1 MPLRDRLAPRPLVSN
16 LLASFGLLLA
26 TACGTSDADSADAG
40 FEPAPPGAQ
49 RLIVTLDEFELA
61 SGGEAYKC
69 QNFKNPLGRDVAI
82 LQSQSLMSSGSHH
95 LAAFRIEENAEGP
108 LEDCS
113 GLEFH
118 ATIHAAQTPRAV
130 TTYPAGVGAYLKGS
144 DGVRL
149 NAHYFNLSKQSI
161 VAKVTVAIDYVEADQ
176 VTHKAAQ
183 IHLNDGTVKVPPGRG
198 SAGGTLTIPAD
209 VGDIHIVSLQ
219 SHMHRRGVHF
229 VASTADRDKLY
240 ETTSWHEPP
249 VQSFDPAIRLAAGSS
264 ITWRCEIQN
273 ETTQTLTFGESA
285 DTNEMC
291 VLTGYYYPAPEG
303 RGLVGDVLL
312 GTVRHIR

>member
-1 MPLRDRLAPRPLVSN
+1 MPLRDRFAPRPLV
-16 LLASFGLLLA
+16 LHVLAGCGLLLA
-26 TACGTSDADSADAG
+26 AACGGSDDDAP
-40 FEPAPPGAQ
+40 EPVFAPVPAGAE
-49 RLIVTLDEFELA
+49 RLVVTLDEFELA
-61 SGGEAYKC
+61 SGAEAYKC
-69 QNFKNPLGRDVAI
+69 QNFRNPLGRDVAI
-82 LQSQSLMSSGSHH
+82 LQSQSSMSSGSHH
-95 LAAFRIEENAEGP
+95 LAAFRIEENAAGP

-130 TTYPAGVGAYLKGS
+130 TTYPVGVGAYLKGS

-183 IHLNDGTVKVPPGRG
+183 IHLNDGTVHVPPGRG
-198 SAGGTLTIPAD
+198 TAGGTLTIPAE

-229 VASTADRDKLY
+229 VASTADRETLY

-249 VQSFDPAIRLAAGSS
+249 VRSFDPAIRVEAGSS

-273 ETTQTLTFGESA
+273 ETAQPLTFGESA

-312 GTVRHIR
+312 GTMRHIR